1 MSSTAPPPG
10 QGQIVV
16 RTRLF
21 FLSFLLYFW
30 KPVLQVDDGAPAKVR
45 WGGRTTIPVEAGRH
59 RLRCYVSYPYSTTLG
74 DSTTEVDVA
83 AGETV
88 HVQWHSPYLTFLR
101 GRWKQSR

>member
-1 MSSTAPPPG
+1 MSDTAPPPG
-10 QGQIVV
+10 QGLIAL

-30 KPVLQVDDGAPAKVR
+30 KPVLQVDDGAPTKVP
-45 WGGRTTIPVEAGRH
+45 WGRSTIPVDAGHH

-88 HVQWHSPYLTFLR
+88 HMQWHSPYLNFAR
-101 GRWKQSR
+101 GRWKQIR